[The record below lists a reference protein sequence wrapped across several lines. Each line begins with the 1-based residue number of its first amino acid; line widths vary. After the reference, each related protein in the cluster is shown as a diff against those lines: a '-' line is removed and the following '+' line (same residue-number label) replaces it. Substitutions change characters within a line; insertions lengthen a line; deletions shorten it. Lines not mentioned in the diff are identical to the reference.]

1 MHLLNHLETTTVSSS
16 YIRRWTDK
24 DPTLSKVHHYILQRW
39 PTAQLGEEYKPFTSC
54 KDELSV
60 LDGCILWGAR
70 VVVPPP
76 GQKSV
81 LEELHETH
89 LGASKMKALA
99 RSYIWWPKMDNS
111 IKGVAKRCPS
121 CQQASSSPP
130 KAPLH
135 SWEWPSQPWSRL
147 HLDFAGP
154 FMGHMFLVVVDSH
167 SKWLDVQIM

>member
-1 MHLLNHLETTTVSSS
+1 M
-16 YIRRWTDK
+16 
-24 DPTLSKVHHYILQRW
+24 
-39 PTAQLGEEYKPFTSC
+39 
-54 KDELSV
+54 
-60 LDGCILWGAR
+60 
-70 VVVPPP
+70 VPPP

-89 LGASKMKALA
+89 LGASKVKAVA
-99 RSYIWWPKMDNS
+99 RSYIWWPKMDDSSEN
-111 IKGVAKRCPS
+111 VAKRCPS

-135 SWEWPSQPWSRL
+135 SWEWSSQPWSRL

-167 SKWLDVQIM
+167 SKWLDVSCSRSQQRKPLRSYNKSFLPTDCHQTHILCSIPFLHKWTGRKGSPNIQTRAQRNVTRHSERKTDQIPF